1 MNMQLCLEKPQIVS
15 LTLFSHFSSLL
26 LSFTLPGSERAYY
39 TTHAADG
46 AHLTSH
52 KHSHTH
58 AHTASPS
65 HIHTQ
70 MGHAGTEHGPRQ
82 RVRLW
87 MCV

>member
-1 MNMQLCLEKPQIVS
+1 MQLCLEKPQIVS

-58 AHTASPS
+58 AHTLHHHRTYTHRWGMQGQSMD
-65 HIHTQ
+65 Q
-70 MGHAGTEHGPRQ
+70 GKGCDYE
-82 RVRLW
+82 
-87 MCV
+87 CV